1 MEWCSIAEFFNENA
15 VKVDIVTKWA
25 SNVMGIPAKAHA
37 AHVIEVMKLLLHA
50 VECRL
55 RRAVCSEKLS
65 DYAGLAVTVFI
76 EIDIVRC
83 LDLVYSEIRSS
94 MHSHLRENVI
104 SEIPIHGIVTVK
116 MGKVVHENYN
126 CWS

>member
-37 AHVIEVMKLLLHA
+37 THVIEVMKLLLHA

-116 MGKVVHENYN
+116 
-126 CWS
+126 